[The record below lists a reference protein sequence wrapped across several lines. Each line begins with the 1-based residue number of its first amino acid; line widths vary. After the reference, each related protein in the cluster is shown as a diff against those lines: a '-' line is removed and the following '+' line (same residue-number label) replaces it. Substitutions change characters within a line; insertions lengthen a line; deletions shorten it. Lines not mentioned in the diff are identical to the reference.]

1 MNCLL
6 CNRLAVGL
14 LRVGSDTWRI
24 GCPACGEYEFEGP
37 FAEHVKVAK
46 ARARV
51 EVLRDVSLRIAEG
64 EFVCLLG
71 PSGCGK
77 STIINLI
84 AGLERPDQGQVS
96 VDGAAVAGPG
106 PSRVVVFQEAALFP
120 WLSVLGNVEFG
131 LRIAGLP
138 KAARRTRALEYLRL
152 VHLSKFIHAYPHQL
166 SGGMK
171 QRVAIARALALQP
184 AILLLDEPFA
194 ALDAQTRAV
203 LQNELL
209 EIWALARPTILFVTH
224 NVREATGLADRVYVI
239 SSRPGRIRDVQ
250 AVTVPRP
257 RSPDDPALLAHQ
269 HKILELLG
277 EEVEQVLREELGET
291 VHFPGAQ
298 HAESPDRP
306 RGLHL

>member
-1 MNCLL
+1 MQ
-6 CNRLAVGL
+6 VE
-14 LRVGSDTWRI
+14 LR
-24 GCPACGEYEFEGP
+24 
-37 FAEHVKVAK
+37 HVFKTFSQNGASL
-46 ARARV
+46 
-51 EVLRDVSLRIAEG
+51 EVLHDISLTVAQG

-77 STIINLI
+77 STIIHLI
-84 AGLERPDQGQVS
+84 AGLERPTSGDVLVGGRPVT
-96 VDGAAVAGPG
+96 GPDS
-106 PSRVVVFQEAALFP
+106 SRTVVFQDAALFP

-131 LRIAGLP
+131 LRMQRLD
-138 KAARRTRALEYLRL
+138 KATRRTRALEYLRL
-152 VHLSKFIHAYPHQL
+152 VHLSKFVHAYPHQL

-184 AILLLDEPFA
+184 EILLLDEPFA

-209 EIWALARPTILFVTH
+209 EIWELARPTIVFVTH

-257 RSPDDPALLAHQ
+257 RHAEDPVLLAHQ
-269 HKILELLG
+269 HKVLGILG
-277 EEVEQVLREELGET
+277 EEVEQVLQEELGER
-291 VHFPGAQ
+291 VHFPEAQ
-298 HAESPDRP
+298 HAVSPERS
-306 RGLHL
+306 RGMHL